1 MDLSVVTQLIS
12 SIGFPIVMC
21 IILIWYI
28 KDTSDKSLE
37 ERKNYY
43 SELQGVKDA
52 INNNSVVM
60 QKLLSKFEEV
70 EE

>member
-1 MDLSVVTQLIS
+1 MDFSVITQLIS

-43 SELQGVKDA
+43 AELQGVKDA
-52 INNNSVVM
+52 INNNSLVM
-60 QKLLSKFEEV
+60 QKLLSKFDEE
-70 EE
+70 E

>member
-1 MDLSVVTQLIS
+1 MDFSVITQLIS

-43 SELQGVKDA
+43 AELQGVKDA

-60 QKLLSKFEEV
+60 QKLLSRFDEE
-70 EE
+70 E

>member
-21 IILIWYI
+21 VILIWYI

>member
-1 MDLSVVTQLIS
+1 MDFSVITQLIS

-43 SELQGVKDA
+43 AELQGVKDA

-60 QKLLSKFEEV
+60 QKRLSKFDEE
-70 EE
+70 E

>member
-1 MDLSVVTQLIS
+1 MDFSVITQLIS

-43 SELQGVKDA
+43 AELQGVKDA
-52 INNNSVVM
+52 INNNSIVM
-60 QKLLSKFEEV
+60 QKLLSKFDEE
-70 EE
+70 E

>member
-1 MDLSVVTQLIS
+1 MDFSVITQLIS

-43 SELQGVKDA
+43 AELQGVKDA

-60 QKLLSKFEEV
+60 QKLLSKFDEE
-70 EE
+70 E

>member
-1 MDLSVVTQLIS
+1 MDLSVITQLIS

-28 KDTSDKSLE
+28 KDNSDKMRD

-43 SELQGVKDA
+43 AELEGVKEA
-52 INNNSVVM
+52 INNNTLVIE
-60 QKLLSKFEEV
+60 KFISTMEGGEE
-70 EE
+70 

>member
-1 MDLSVVTQLIS
+1 MDFSVITQLIS

-43 SELQGVKDA
+43 AELQGVKDA
-52 INNNSVVM
+52 INNNSTVM
-60 QKLLSKFEEV
+60 QKLLSKFDEE
-70 EE
+70 E